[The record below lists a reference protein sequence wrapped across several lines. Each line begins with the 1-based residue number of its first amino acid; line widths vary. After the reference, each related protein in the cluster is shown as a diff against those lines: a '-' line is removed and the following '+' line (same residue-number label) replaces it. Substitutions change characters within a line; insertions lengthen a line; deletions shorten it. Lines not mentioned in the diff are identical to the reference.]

1 MTSAHLSSGSEAFF
15 SLLLFQERIWQ
26 PSKGHLLLCC
36 SLQSHQS
43 GAKALLS
50 IPLEAFPLQ
59 RFFTSGNVQL
69 CQPLCCPPQNMF
81 QSLSYSGKTF
91 GIIFW
96 LLTGILQ
103 APVGTSGSPFLFQL
117 FFIHSPITQRCQGKG
132 GGKQLLLSSG
142 SQCWSCLWQW
152 QCCEGCAPG
161 TREERCRG
169 CASNFSLYRGHTP
182 PGKQPPPAW
191 QGLLAGGCRNCSS
204 D

>member
-1 MTSAHLSSGSEAFF
+1 MKLSS
-15 SLLLFQERIWQ
+15 
-26 PSKGHLLLCC
+26 LCC
-36 SLQSHQS
+36 FFRKESGSPAKGTFSSAAHCRPISQELRLSFPSLWRHFLYKDFSHLAMS
-43 GAKALLS
+43 
-50 IPLEAFPLQ
+50 
-59 RFFTSGNVQL
+59 NL

-152 QCCEGCAPG
+152 QCCESCSPG